1 MNSSGAVSITE
12 ISPWEMK
19 ALRAVPVLADASGH
33 EGAMRRLFPVPVA
46 GEDAEPEDEAEWDE
60 FVRPELEER
69 FAANLEE
76 FAAGLS
82 RESGTPDRLRIE
94 PGQVESWYLALNQAR
109 LVMSER
115 FGIDTGDVDRTME
128 LGIFDIVGTEVKN
141 FQTRPDGLLVPRR
154 ARVRNFRA

>member
-46 GEDAEPEDEAEWDE
+46 GEDAEPEDKAEWDE

-128 LGIFDIVGTEVKN
+128 LVAEGKLETLYHYELYTELC
-141 FQTRPDGLLVPRR
+141 GWLVY
-154 ARVRNFRA
+154 ALKRVTGM

>member
-1 MNSSGAVSITE
+1 MQSNGTVHVTE
-12 ISPWEMK
+12 ITPWEMK

-33 EGAMRRLFPVPVA
+33 EGAMRRLFPGPVA
-46 GEDAEPEDEAEWDE
+46 EADADPEDEAEWDE

-76 FAAGLS
+76 FAAGLAA
-82 RESGTPDRLRIE
+82 ESGEGDQLRIA
-94 PGQVESWYLALNQAR
+94 PDQVESWYLALNQAR

-128 LGIFDIVGTEVKN
+128 LVAEGKLETLYHYELYTELC
-141 FQTRPDGLLVPRR
+141 GWLVY
-154 ARVRNFRA
+154 ALKRVTGM